1 MRGAA
6 ALTVLEVVIALSIL
20 AVGVLGAAG
29 LQATALR
36 ATRSAQELQVINAY
50 ATSQLEAW
58 RGLRLAQT
66 SPDVADCSSETLAC
80 MVEVR
85 PCVPT
90 AGGLACD
97 VGAVPNPAAHAV
109 AVIVSSGNHK
119 LMLQSVVTK

>member
-20 AVGVLGAAG
+20 AVGILGAAG

-50 ATSQLEAW
+50 ASSQLEAW

-66 SPDVADCSSETLAC
+66 SPDAADCSSDTLTC
-80 MVEVR
+80 TVQVR
-85 PCVPT
+85 PCV
-90 AGGLACD
+90 AMVGGLACD

-109 AVIVSSGNHK
+109 ALTVSSGNRE
-119 LMLQSVVTK
+119 LTLQSVVTK